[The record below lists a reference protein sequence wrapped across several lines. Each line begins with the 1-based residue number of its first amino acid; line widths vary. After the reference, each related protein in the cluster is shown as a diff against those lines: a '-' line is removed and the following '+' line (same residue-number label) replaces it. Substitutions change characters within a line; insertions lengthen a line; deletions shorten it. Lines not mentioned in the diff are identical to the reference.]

1 MGSEIM
7 ADESGTG
14 KVERLLSM
22 YKHLKPVPT
31 AVAHPCEASALSGA
45 IEAAHQDS
53 LCPSWSARAQR
64 SRPPAKS
71 AQVTVSQGEFRGH

>member
-1 MGSEIM
+1 M

-22 YKHLKPVPT
+22 YKHLEPVPT

-64 SRPPAKS
+64 SRPPPDPHRWPSRRAS
-71 AQVTVSQGEFRGH
+71 SGAI